1 MEINF
6 SKDISCE
13 KCPLQFG
20 NRSVMN
26 MHMRLVHNIE
36 AKSTNSEKAVKLE
49 NENCDQQ
56 ASIESINVFSEQIVS
71 VYEKNSSSDDKTY
84 KCSICDLRKR

>member
-20 NRSVMN
+20 NTIVLN

-36 AKSTNSEKAVKLE
+36 AKSTNTEKAVKLE
-49 NENCDQQ
+49 NKNIDLQ
-56 ASIESINVFSEQIVS
+56 SPIKSTNVFSEQTIS
-71 VYEKNSSSDDKTY
+71 VYEKKSSSGNKAYTVR
-84 KCSICDLRKR
+84 SE